1 MRFRLDFKPRLSA
14 HERYVAGWLLLAMVV
29 VPSLALIWPAVTGRL
44 SVWWVHVGARVGAI
58 VLTALVVGGVMR
70 RIPKFRTSVTPLTYA
85 HAFMSLALVWLLY
98 GFLVLLTGRMP
109 SKIIHRQVPRLDS
122 IVYLGVAGGVAL
134 LAVLCGWVAER
145 SRTRE

>member
-1 MRFRLDFKPRLSA
+1 
-14 HERYVAGWLLLAMVV
+14 
-29 VPSLALIWPAVTGRL
+29 
-44 SVWWVHVGARVGAI
+44 
-58 VLTALVVGGVMR
+58 
-70 RIPKFRTSVTPLTYA
+70 
-85 HAFMSLALVWLLY
+85 MSLALVWLLY